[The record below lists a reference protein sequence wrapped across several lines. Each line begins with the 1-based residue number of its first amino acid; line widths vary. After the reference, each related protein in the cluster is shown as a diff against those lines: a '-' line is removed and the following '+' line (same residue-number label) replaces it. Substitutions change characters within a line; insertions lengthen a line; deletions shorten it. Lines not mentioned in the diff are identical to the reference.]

1 MNKNNK
7 LINWR
12 IVKKLFATFLFG
24 AILISSCNKEDSTVG
39 SSINPN
45 GLNVVTSDTFTV
57 KTYSSLLDSLESDET
72 SVSMLG
78 AYNDPEFG
86 LVDCGIVS
94 QLRLSSE
101 SPNFGV
107 VSSVDSVVLSF
118 VYSGIK
124 YYGKVDDLTFEVY
137 EINEELDLDDE
148 YYTFTPVSNA
158 GSNLVLPG
166 FEVIKP
172 ELYTDIIVGSD
183 TLSPQLRLRLDPAFG
198 QYLIDN
204 VSSMSSNDVFT
215 SFFNG
220 VYVKVTD
227 GSNLASGDGHV
238 VYLSLEDAISKMVI
252 YYTNSSSE
260 NKTFSFNINN
270 KCARFNKIDFDRSG
284 TNVEAVLNNPELG
297 EEKFYMQSSSIKAVI
312 EFPYIMDLQKDE
324 KRIINKAVLILPV
337 QDFQSD
343 VFDPAIS
350 LFIAKYKDKYT
361 SDFTKDYSSFSFV
374 TYNET
379 DKEFRFLMT
388 QELQAILDGERENT
402 GFRIYP
408 GSFFGSSIERII
420 FSGANS
426 SAKYKTRLEITYTEY

>member
-312 EFPYIMDLQKDE
+312 EFPYIMDL
-324 KRIINKAVLILPV
+324 
-337 QDFQSD
+337 
-343 VFDPAIS
+343 
-350 LFIAKYKDKYT
+350 
-361 SDFTKDYSSFSFV
+361 
-374 TYNET
+374 
-379 DKEFRFLMT
+379 
-388 QELQAILDGERENT
+388 
-402 GFRIYP
+402 
-408 GSFFGSSIERII
+408 
-420 FSGANS
+420 
-426 SAKYKTRLEITYTEY
+426 